1 MRIVLLLIYKEFLQI
16 FRNRTMLPVIFVL
29 PIVQLVILVEAATMD
44 MKKIDYVV
52 VDQDKSSLSKR
63 LVNKIESSPFFTRK
77 RATASVDEARDLM
90 LRNKTDLIVVVPAN
104 FERDLLD
111 QGKAD
116 IQLMIDAING
126 MSAGLINGY
135 ATSILASF
143 NQEVLSSRGSNALVS
158 FQQKIID
165 TEYTYWYNRQLV
177 FKNYMVPGILTI
189 LVTILGMFLTGLNLV
204 REKEMGTMEQIN
216 VTPIK
221 KYQFIVGKLVPFW
234 LIALFDLGFGLL
246 LGKLLYDIP
255 IEGSLF
261 LLFSF
266 ASVYL
271 VTALSLGLF
280 LSTVSNTQQQ
290 VIFLAFFFMLTFLLM
305 SGIFT
310 PAESMP
316 HWAQQVNVV
325 NPIAYFMRVIRMIL
339 LKGSGFHDIM
349 KDMIAM
355 GIYGAAVLSLA
366 IWRYHK
372 IA

>member
-1 MRIVLLLIYKEFLQI
+1 
-16 FRNRTMLPVIFVL
+16 MLPIIFVV

-52 VDQDKSSLSKR
+52 VDQDKSTLSKQIIS
-63 LVNKIESSPFFTRK
+63 KFESSPFFTLK
-77 RATASVDEARDLM
+77 KATSSVDEARDLM
-90 LRNKTDLIVVVPAN
+90 LRNKADLVVVVPWN
-104 FERDLLD
+104 FEKDLLARN
-111 QGKAD
+111 KTD

-135 ATSILASF
+135 ASSIIASF
-143 NQEVLSSRGSNALVS
+143 NQEVLNSKGSNALVS
-158 FQQKIID
+158 VRQKVID
-165 TEYTYWYNRQLV
+165 TEYTYWYNPQLA
-177 FKNYMVPGILTI
+177 FKNYIVPGILTI
-189 LVTILGMFLTGLNLV
+189 LVTIMGMFLSGLNLV
-204 REKEMGTMEQIN
+204 REKEMGTLEQIN

-234 LIALFDLGFGLL
+234 LIALFDLSFGLL

-255 IEGSLF
+255 IEGSLL
-261 LLFSF
+261 LLFAF

-271 VTALSLGLF
+271 VTALSMGLF
-280 LSTVSNTQQQ
+280 LSTISNTQQQ
-290 VIFLAFFFMLTFLLM
+290 VIFLAFFFMLTFLMM

-316 HWAQQVNVV
+316 HWAQQVNLV

-355 GIYGAAVLSLA
+355 GIYSAGILSLA
-366 IWRYHK
+366 IWRYRK